1 MVIVR
6 NFIWSIILFKS
17 RASQGRKFYRFSVLN
32 TMKIFALGYV
42 MEGRTISKGEREREF
57 LGIKE
62 NKSCILPHGSVW
74 LPWGFTVHDNKVL
87 TT

>member
-1 MVIVR
+1 
-6 NFIWSIILFKS
+6 
-17 RASQGRKFYRFSVLN
+17 
-32 TMKIFALGYV
+32 
-42 MEGRTISKGEREREF
+42 MEGHITSKGEKEQEF